1 MLGFPSAESFY
12 IKSTP
17 FGHGTGSFVLD
28 DVQCVGN
35 ETSVFDCPHLGEG
48 IHNCGNSE
56 WAGVKCYTGD

>member
-48 IHNCGNSE
+48 IHNCNSGE